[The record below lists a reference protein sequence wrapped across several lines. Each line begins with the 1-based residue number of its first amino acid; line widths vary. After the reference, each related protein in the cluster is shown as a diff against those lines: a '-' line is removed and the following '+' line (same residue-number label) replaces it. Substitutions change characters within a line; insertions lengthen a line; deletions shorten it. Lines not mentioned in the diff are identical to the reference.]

1 MRLPGGRVGIVSA
14 RLAALVFAVVV
25 VVGIGIYLLADIPV
39 FYAACGI
46 VAFVAILLAVGLD
59 ADPGVRG

>member
-1 MRLPGGRVGIVSA
+1 VSA

-25 VVGIGIYLLADIPV
+25 VVGVGIYLLADIPV

-59 ADPGVRG
+59 TDPSVRS